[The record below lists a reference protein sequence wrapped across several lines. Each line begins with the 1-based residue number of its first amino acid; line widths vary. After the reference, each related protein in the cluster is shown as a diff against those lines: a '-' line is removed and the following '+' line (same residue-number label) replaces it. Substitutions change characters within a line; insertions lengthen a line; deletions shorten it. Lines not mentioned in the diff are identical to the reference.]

1 MKIIIIG
8 CGRVGSGLAKLL
20 SDQKHDVTILDSD
33 PASFDRLGKAF
44 KGRKVIGI
52 GFDRQ
57 TLIDAGIE
65 RADALAAVTA
75 SDEANAVAARLA
87 RNEFKVPRVA
97 ARIYDPRKAEI
108 YRRLGL
114 QTISPVALG
123 ITRMAELL
131 SFSHLG
137 VKEGIGTGE
146 VNCIDVDI
154 PELLSRH
161 KVSDLTIPGEIHV
174 IAITRRGKTFLVQ
187 QETPFEAGDLVHL
200 AVLARSQDRLR
211 ALLGN

>member
-1 MKIIIIG
+1 MKVIIIG

-20 SDQKHDVTILDSD
+20 SSRGHQVVIVDSD
-33 PASFDRLGKAF
+33 PVAFERLGKAF
-44 KGRKVIGI
+44 KGRTVIGI

-57 TLIDAGIE
+57 ALIDAGIE

-75 SDEANAVAARLA
+75 SDEANAVAARMA

-123 ITRMAELL
+123 IIRMAELL
-131 SFSHLG
+131 SFSHMG
-137 VKEGIGTGE
+137 IKEGIGSGE
-146 VNCIDVDI
+146 VNCIDADI
-154 PELLSRH
+154 PGLLVNH
-161 KVSDLTIPGEIHV
+161 QVSDLLIPGEIHV
-174 IAITRRGKTFLVQ
+174 IAITRHGKTFLAQ
-187 QETPFEAGDLVHL
+187 PQTLFEEGDVVHL
-200 AVLARSQDRLR
+200 AVLARSQDRLS
-211 ALLGN
+211 ALLGS

>member
-8 CGRVGSGLAKLL
+8 CGRVGSGLAKML
-20 SDQKHDVTILDSD
+20 SNRGHQVVVVDSD
-33 PASFDRLGKAF
+33 PVSFERLGKAF
-44 KGRKVIGI
+44 KGRTVIGI
-52 GFDRQ
+52 GFDRDA
-57 TLIDAGIE
+57 LIDAGIE

-75 SDEANAVAARLA
+75 SDEANAVAARMA
-87 RNEFKVPRVA
+87 KNEFKVPRVA
-97 ARIYDPRKAEI
+97 ARIYDPRKAEF

-146 VNCIDVDI
+146 VSCIDVEI
-154 PELLSRH
+154 PALLVDH
-161 KVSDLTIPGEIHV
+161 KVNDLTIPGEIHV
-174 IAITRRGKTFLVQ
+174 IAITRHGITSLALPQ
-187 QETPFEAGDLVHL
+187 NLFEEGDLVHL
-200 AVLARSQDRLR
+200 AVLTRSQDRLR

>member
-8 CGRVGSGLAKLL
+8 CGRVGSGLAKMLGNRGH
-20 SDQKHDVTILDSD
+20 QVVVVDSD
-33 PASFDRLGKAF
+33 PIAFERLGKAF
-44 KGRKVIGI
+44 KGRTVIGI

-57 TLIDAGIE
+57 ALIDAGIE

-75 SDEANAVAARLA
+75 SDEANAVAARMA
-87 RNEFKVPRVA
+87 KNEFKVPRVA

-131 SFSHLG
+131 SFSHMD

-146 VNCIDVDI
+146 VSCIDVDI
-154 PELLSRH
+154 PALLVDH
-161 KVSDLTIPGEIHV
+161 KASDLTIPGEIHV
-174 IAITRRGKTFLVQ
+174 MAITRHGKTFLAQ
-187 QETPFEAGDLVHL
+187 SQSLFEGSFTCLV
-200 AVLARSQDRLR
+200 
-211 ALLGN
+211 G

>member
-8 CGRVGSGLAKLL
+8 CGRVGAGLAKLL
-20 SDQKHDVTILDSD
+20 SDQKHDVTIVDSD
-33 PASFDRLGKAF
+33 PASFERLGKAF

-57 TLIDAGIE
+57 ALIDAGIE

-75 SDEANAVAARLA
+75 SDEANAVAARMA
-87 RNEFKVPRVA
+87 RNEFKVPKVA

-146 VNCIDVDI
+146 VNCVDVDI
-154 PELLSRH
+154 PELLDNH
-161 KVSDLTIPGEIHV
+161 KVSDLTVPGEINV
-174 IAITRRGKTFLVQ
+174 MAITRRGKTFLAQ
-187 QETPFEAGDLVHL
+187 PQTLFEEGDVVHL
-200 AVLARSQDRLR
+200 AVLAQSQDRLR
-211 ALLGN
+211 AMLGN